1 MGMRPGIGIPTISK
15 RAKRV
20 LIVIVSL
27 VVLAILW
34 FQFVGLYVDYLW
46 YGEVGFRQVFT
57 TQVVSRLVLFLV
69 AGLGSGGL
77 VLLTMLLAYRSRPV
91 FVPTAVTNDPLAP
104 YRTVVA
110 SRPKLFGIGIS
121 TLIGIIC
128 GLSAQGQWETV
139 QLFLHGGSF
148 GQTDPQF
155 GHDVGFYVFKLPM
168 IQMLLGWLF
177 VITAICF
184 FVALAIQYVFG
195 GIRLQGAG
203 RRVTS
208 AATLQLSL
216 LIGAFV
222 LIKAIQYW
230 FDRYDLMFSDRNGI
244 TGASYTDVNA
254 LLPAKIILMVIAV
267 LCAVGFFVGA
277 FLKSVK
283 LPAIA
288 LALMVLSSVLIGG
301 AWPLVLQQV
310 VVKPN
315 ALQKE
320 PPYIQRNINATQV
333 AYGIGADKVSYS
345 NYQDNTAED
354 PKVLEKDTQTVPNVR
369 LLDPNLLSDTF
380 TQKEQTENFY
390 GFPNQLS
397 VDRYKIGGKT
407 QSYVVAAREIASAK
421 LADNQTDWIN
431 QHLVYTHGDGFVAA
445 PANTVEE
452 GYPQFTVSDLNNE
465 GTIPVTQPRIYYG
478 ELDSNYAIVGAQSGG
493 AAHEYDA
500 PGKPQFTY
508 NGQGGVPVGNL
519 FKRLV
524 FGTYYGEA
532 NFLFSSQIGGNSKI
546 MYHREVRDR
555 VQKAAPFLTV
565 DTNPYPAVV
574 GGRIVWI
581 VDAYTTAD
589 NYPYS
594 QRISLS
600 DPTTNSQSVAGSTTA
615 QASTEV
621 GYMRN
626 SVKATVDAYDG
637 TVKLYQVDDNDPM
650 LKAWSAVFPGLIL
663 PQKDVSQELREHFR
677 YPQDMFEVQR
687 SLLAK
692 YNVQN
697 GTTFFQASNFWKIPD
712 DPTEGQSIT
721 AAQPPYYQQLTLP
734 GATQSTFELT
744 SPLTGLARDFMAGYV
759 SANGDPKNYGKLTVL
774 RFPTQTQ
781 TPGPKLVQ
789 QLFRADSGIA
799 NWISTRINGGSAVVI
814 YGNLL
819 TLPIHGGLLYV
830 EPLYLQGVS
839 ASSYPQLA
847 QVLVWFSNRVGQG
860 NTLSLA
866 LENASSKTP
875 VSVAA
880 VTGGNGANGTGS
892 ASIVTSSGGP
902 QSSTSSSSVS
912 VVPPNEA
919 QALAAMNAALDKLN
933 AAKKTGDQ
941 GQIGE
946 ANQKLEDAVQA
957 YLSVATPSS
966 VTGTPAAP
974 PPASG
979 ASSTPQ
985 TAPAGG

>member
-20 LIVIVSL
+20 LIVVVSL

-57 TQVVSRLVLFLV
+57 TQLVSRLVLFLV
-69 AGLGSGGL
+69 AGLGAGSL
-77 VLLTMLLAYRSRPV
+77 LLLTMLLAYRSRPV
-91 FVPTAVTNDPLAP
+91 FVPTAATNDPLAP

-110 SRPKLFGIGIS
+110 ARPKLFGIGIS
-121 TLIGIIC
+121 ALIGIIC

-148 GQTDPQF
+148 GQRDPQF

-184 FVALAIQYVFG
+184 FVALAIQYIFG

-222 LIKAIQYW
+222 LIKAVQYW

-267 LCAVGFFVGA
+267 ICAVGFFVGA
-277 FLKSVK
+277 FLKSIK

-320 PPYIQRNINATQV
+320 PPYIQRNINATQA
-333 AYGIGADKVSYS
+333 AYGIGTDKVTYKK
-345 NYQDNTAED
+345 YQDDSQEAPD
-354 PKVLEKDTQTVPNVR
+354 VLAKDTQTVPNVR

-380 TQKEQTENFY
+380 TQKEQIENFY

-397 VDRYKIGGKT
+397 VDRYTIKGKT
-407 QSYVVAAREIASAK
+407 QDYVVAAREIDANK

-431 QHLVYTHGDGFVAA
+431 QHLVYTHGNGFVAA
-445 PANTVEE
+445 PANTVVD
-452 GYPQFTVSDLNNE
+452 GYPQFTVSDLSTK
-465 GTIPVTQPRIYYG
+465 GSIAVTQPRIYYG
-478 ELDSNYAIVGAQSGG
+478 ELDSNYAIVGAPGGGSPQEYDSPTTGRYTYGG
-493 AAHEYDA
+493 A
-500 PGKPQFTY
+500 
-508 NGQGGVPVGNL
+508 GGVPIGNL
-519 FKRLV
+519 LQRLV

-532 NFLFSSQIGGNSKI
+532 NFLFSSQINGNSKV

-594 QRISLS
+594 QRKSLS
-600 DPTTNSQSVAGSTTA
+600 EATTNSQSVTGTAAA

-621 GYMRN
+621 GYIRN

-637 TVKLYQVDDNDPM
+637 TLKLYQVDDNDPM
-650 LKAWSAVFPGLIL
+650 LQAWSSVFPGLIK
-663 PQKDVSQELREHFR
+663 PQSSISPELRAHFR
-677 YPQDMFEVQR
+677 YPEDLFEVQR

-692 YNVQN
+692 YQVPD
-697 GTTFFQASNFWKIPD
+697 GATFFRASNFWKIPD
-712 DPTEGQSIT
+712 DPTEGQNVS

-734 GATQSTFELT
+734 GSKVSTFELT

-759 SANGDPKNYGKLTVL
+759 SANGDPENYGKLTVL

-789 QLFRADSGIA
+789 QLFTADSGIA
-799 NWISTRINGGSAVVI
+799 NWISTRIQGNRAQVI

-819 TLPIHGGLLYV
+819 TLPIDGGLLYV
-830 EPLYLQGVS
+830 EPLYLQGIS
-839 ASSYPQLA
+839 ASSYPQLG

-860 NTLSLA
+860 GTLAQA
-866 LENASSKTP
+866 LSNAATKSP
-875 VSVAA
+875 VT
-880 VTGGNGANGTGS
+880 VTATGDGTSGTGS
-892 ASIVTSSGGP
+892 ASIVTSGGAP
-902 QSSTSSSSVS
+902 PPSSTAPAVS

-941 GQIGE
+941 GKIGE
-946 ANQKLEDAVQA
+946 ANQQLEDAVQA
-957 YLSVATPSS
+957 YLSVAKPAGGTRSSSATPQPSS
-966 VTGTPAAP
+966 G
-974 PPASG
+974 G
-979 ASSTPQ
+979 ATQ